1 VPLRVGIDLVSV
13 DSVRE
18 AIATHADAYLTRIYT
33 ELELA
38 DCRSEGGYD
47 AERLAGRFAAKEAAI
62 KILRPD
68 DDPVPWQSISVRR
81 SASGAVDLDLSG
93 RAAALA
99 ARAGVQSLALSIS
112 HEAGCACAV
121 VIAELDAASGG

>member
-1 VPLRVGIDLVSV
+1 VSV

-33 ELELA
+33 EPELA
-38 DCRSEGGYD
+38 DCRSDRGYD
-47 AERLAGRFAAKEAAI
+47 AERLAGRFAAKEATI

-81 SASGAVDLDLSG
+81 SGSGAVDLDLSG

-99 ARAGVQSLALSIS
+99 ARAGIQSLALSIS

-121 VIAELDAASGG
+121 VIAELDA